1 MKRLFKYLGRLA
13 LVLTIPIALYITTSQ
28 GVDYVHGFGKA
39 CAISHNGWTFHEQCG
54 VQLPPP
60 SP

>member
-13 LVLTIPIALYITTSQ
+13 IVLTIPIALYITTSQ

-39 CAISHNGWTFHEQCG
+39 CAISHDGWNFHSQCG
-54 VQLPPP
+54 VQLPP

>member
-1 MKRLFKYLGRLA
+1 MKRFFKFLGIVA
-13 LVLTIPIALYITTSQ
+13 IILTIPVAIYISTSK

-39 CAISHNGWTFHEQCG
+39 CAISHDGWNFHSQCG
-54 VQLPPP
+54 VQLPP